1 MVTAEFGTGKLL
13 KPFLVM
19 DGVTGATLDK
29 KYATWATQAPHTCE
43 VTFQKKH
50 WFDKHITLR
59 WLKWLKKQF
68 PDGSKVLLV
77 WDHAPAHDDKTV
89 DAWLAL
95 NIDWLRVM
103 CIPGG
108 LTSIMQV
115 CDLTANAQLKAE
127 FKVLYA
133 RWRAGSLRKQQEEY
147 DEKLAEARDA
157 SAAAAVAPPK
167 PALKMDR
174 GAIITMVEQTI
185 ANFNKKEDRKLL
197 EERCIHKTFTRAGQN
212 PWCENTDAFKQ
223 HLDDLQ
229 NNPVYGVLLTPGQAL
244 DNIEATLLANQFEM
258 MLVL

>member
-1 MVTAEFGTGKLL
+1 LDFGATHVVNADQTFMRFFPEAEQVAAPTGVKRVGSIVKTAPIDGCTLMVTAEFGTGKLL

-29 KYATWATQAPHTCE
+29 KYATWATHTCE

-50 WFDKHITLR
+50 WFDKHITIR
-59 WLKWLKKQF
+59 WLEWLKKQF

-127 FKVLYA
+127 FKVIYA
-133 RWRAGSLRKQQEEY
+133 RWRAQ
-147 DEKLAEARDA
+147 
-157 SAAAAVAPPK
+157 AACANSRRSTTRSSRRRGT
-167 PALKMDR
+167 PA
-174 GAIITMVEQTI
+174 Q
-185 ANFNKKEDRKLL
+185 
-197 EERCIHKTFTRAGQN
+197 
-212 PWCENTDAFKQ
+212 
-223 HLDDLQ
+223 
-229 NNPVYGVLLTPGQAL
+229 
-244 DNIEATLLANQFEM
+244 LLA
-258 MLVL
+258 LHHRSPP

>member
-1 MVTAEFGTGKLL
+1 MAAPTGVKRVGSIVKTAPKDGCTLMVTAEFGTGKLL

-29 KYATWATQAPHTCE
+29 RYATWATQAPHTCE

-50 WFDKHITLR
+50 WFDKHITIR

-77 WDHAPAHDDKTV
+77 WDHAPAHGDTTV
-89 DAWLAL
+89 NAWLAL

-103 CIPGG
+103 YIPGG

-133 RWRAGSLRKQQEEY
+133 RWRAGSLRKLQAEY

-157 SAAAAVAPPK
+157 GAAAAVAPPK

-174 GAIITMVEQTI
+174 GPSSPWWSRRSPTS
-185 ANFNKKEDRKLL
+185 
-197 EERCIHKTFTRAGQN
+197 TRRRTASCSRSGAS
-212 PWCENTDAFKQ
+212 TRRSS
-223 HLDDLQ
+223 
-229 NNPVYGVLLTPGQAL
+229 AL
-244 DNIEATLLANQFEM
+244 DRTRGARTPTRLDGTTPCTMCFF
-258 MLVL
+258 